1 MAEPSY
7 TVRVV
12 GAPRAPLRDFYHA
25 LMRLSWLRTLGV
37 IAAGFLALNAL
48 FACGYLWVG
57 GVANAKAHSWLDAF
71 FFSVQTM
78 GTIGYGAMW
87 PASRA
92 ANALVVAEAV
102 CSLVVTALATGL
114 VFAKFSL
121 PTARI
126 MFSRH
131 ATISRVDGKPTM
143 SFRVGNLRSNRIVEA
158 VVRAALTRTE
168 RTQEGKV
175 FYRMMDLK
183 LIRDRILSLSRSWT
197 VLHVID
203 EASPLWGETKESLAR
218 KEAEINV
225 TILGTDDTWMQTVHS
240 AHVYMDTDLAWG
252 QRHAD
257 VLSEDATGL
266 VLDLTK
272 FHDLEPAP
280 E

>member
-25 LMRLSWLRTLGV
+25 LMRLSWPVTLGV
-37 IAAGFLALNAL
+37 IATGYLSLNAL
-48 FACGYLWVG
+48 FACGYVLVG
-57 GVANAKAHSWLDAF
+57 GVANARARSWLDAF

-92 ANALVVAEAV
+92 ANTLVVAESV

-131 ATISRVDGKPTM
+131 ATISTVDGRPTL

-158 VVRAALTRTE
+158 VVRVAITRTE
-168 RTQEGKV
+168 RTTEGKV
-175 FYRMMDLK
+175 FYRMVDLG
-183 LIRDRILSLSRSWT
+183 LVRDRILSLTRSWT

-203 EASPLWGETKESLAR
+203 EASPLRGETKESLAR
-218 KEAEINV
+218 KEAELNV

-240 AHVYMDTDLAWG
+240 AHVYMDTDIAWG
-252 QRHAD
+252 MRHVD
-257 VLSEDATGL
+257 VLSEEEGGL
-266 VLDLTK
+266 VLDITK